1 MQKLDY
7 VSEDYSINSPSVG
20 LIVLQTDE
28 VMEDEL
34 RHWLPDNMRI
44 FHTRIPNAAN
54 VTPDTL
60 SAMANDLPNVVSLLP
75 LENAFDVIVYGC
87 TSASTVIGEE
97 RVAELIRQVIPDV
110 AVTNPLTAVK
120 AQLDDLGAKRIGL
133 LTPYIPSVSLALQ
146 EKLQDHGMA
155 VTAAA
160 SFHEENDHQ
169 VCRISAESISRA
181 IVDLGS
187 NDDVDAV
194 FASCTNLRLKTILDD
209 VSKTIGKPVIS
220 SNSALAWHVQELV
233 G

>member
-1 MQKLDY
+1 MCIRD
-7 VSEDYSINSPSVG
+7 S
-20 LIVLQTDE
+20 
-28 VMEDEL
+28 
-34 RHWLPDNMRI
+34 
-44 FHTRIPNAAN
+44 
-54 VTPDTL
+54 
-60 SAMANDLPNVVSLLP
+60 
-75 LENAFDVIVYGC
+75 IVYGC

-97 RVAELIRQVIPDV
+97 RVTELVRKVIPGV

-146 EKLQDHGMA
+146 EKLQDHGVT

-169 VCRISAESISRA
+169 VWRISAESISRA

-209 VSKTIGKPVIS
+209 VSETIGKPVIS
-220 SNSALAWHVQELV
+220 SNSALAWHVQQLAR
-233 G
+233 